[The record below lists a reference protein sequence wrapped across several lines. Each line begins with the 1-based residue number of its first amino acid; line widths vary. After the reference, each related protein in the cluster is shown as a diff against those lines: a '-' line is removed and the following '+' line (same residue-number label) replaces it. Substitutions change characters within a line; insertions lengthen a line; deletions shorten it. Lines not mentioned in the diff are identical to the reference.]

1 LFFIFIFIFLFQ
13 RENEV
18 IIHNA
23 IKTLFLVFFCLR
35 SDYSLFHSPNKKK
48 LNNHFF
54 SSCRFFFGNGMARQ
68 RLIREPRLVLREPVP
83 PSLPN
88 ENQIPAEN
96 EILSPPN
103 EIPVED
109 AEIRYR
115 GVRKR
120 PWGRYA
126 AEIRDPSKK
135 ARVWLGTFDTA
146 LDAARAYDEK
156 AILFRGAKAKTNFP
170 IPDHIL
176 AGGNE
181 IAVAIPPIRAAR
193 AAAHSNKIELNFGP
207 VPVNRPTS
215 SSMSSTVESFSGP
228 RTVVVGSS
236 STTAVSRV
244 PVAPED
250 FHSDC
255 DSSSSVVDDDEED
268 CVVVAS
274 SSSSVK
280 KPLAIDLNLPPPM
293 NSDAE
298 DEEIRV
304 TALHL

>member
-1 LFFIFIFIFLFQ
+1 
-13 RENEV
+13 V
-18 IIHNA
+18 IIH
-23 IKTLFLVFFCLR
+23 FFILQTKN
-35 SDYSLFHSPNKKK
+35 LTII
-48 LNNHFF
+48 FF

-176 AGGNE
+176 AGGGDV
-181 IAVAIPPIRAAR
+181 IAVAIPPIRAAAR
-193 AAAHSNKIELNFGP
+193 SNKIELNFGP

-215 SSMSSTVESFSGP
+215 SGMSSTVESFSGP

-255 DSSSSVVDDDEED
+255 DSSSSVIDDDDED
-268 CVVVAS
+268 CVVIAS

-280 KPLAIDLNLPPPM
+280 KPLAIDLNLPASM
-293 NSDAE
+293 TSDAE
-298 DEEIRV
+298 DEEIRA

>member
-1 LFFIFIFIFLFQ
+1 MIIHFFILQ
-13 RENEV
+13 TKNLT
-18 IIHNA
+18 II
-23 IKTLFLVFFCLR
+23 
-35 SDYSLFHSPNKKK
+35 
-48 LNNHFF
+48 FF

-96 EILSPPN
+96 EILTPPN
-103 EIPVED
+103 EFPVED

-176 AGGNE
+176 AGGGDV
-181 IAVAIPPIRAAR
+181 IAVAIPPIRAAAR
-193 AAAHSNKIELNFGP
+193 SNKIELNFGP

-298 DEEIRV
+298 DEEIRA